1 MVERLSQ
8 DRTAGSVRRTSSIDI
23 EALAAEPATLR
34 FSGRSR
40 DALTLDP
47 AAPPTP
53 IARALVRATVG
64 AGVVESLSV
73 HPHVPGADQLVGKRL
88 AVGFRTA
95 IWRNLREEYDA
106 GTPLHA
112 LLDELPGAHVISGF
126 AVRRLAVRRLAV
138 RRLAAAAGP
147 AAAARPGVRRLDVC
161 AGWAADS
168 EAAAEYR
175 ATGQSPPPLAMPLAP
190 PRPALGADAAGWH
203 TLAPLRPGSMSRR
216 RRLDVWLDGAAGIRV
231 DAVFRDVFCDDD
243 GAERTL
249 HEYAVQALVDAATF
263 EVTQIEATPVLLPH
277 TECPSTAGTAQAMIS
292 APVRGLRERVS
303 MDLFGPSCCT
313 HLNDL
318 LRTLADVPVL
328 AASLPD

>member
-1 MVERLSQ
+1 MVERLSE
-8 DRTAGSVRRTSSIDI
+8 DRRGGSVRRTSSIDI
-23 EALAAEPATLR
+23 EALAADPATLR

-40 DALTLDP
+40 DALTRNP
-47 AAPPTP
+47 GAPPTP
-53 IARALVRATVG
+53 IARALVRATVS
-64 AGVVESLSV
+64 AGVVDSLSV

-126 AVRRLAVRRLAV
+126 AVRRLAAQ
-138 RRLAAAAGP
+138 AGP
-147 AAAARPGVRRLDVC
+147 ATAVRPGVRRLDVC

-249 HEYAVQALVDAATF
+249 HEYAVQALVDAATH
-263 EVTQIEATPVLLPH
+263 EVQAIEATPVLLPH

-328 AASLPD
+328 AAALPAWRPAS